1 MLLREILEADP
12 KDHIIQLCA
21 QTVLGL
27 CFQCATAKMGV
38 EYGNFFSNV

>member
-38 EYGNFFSNV
+38 EYGNIFSNV